1 MKIIINTFSPIKE
14 LIIASKAKTITS
26 VKHKLICPT
35 ADNRSLS
42 SLDSIIIFCI
52 EVLIEVSYTFS
63 KLSFNT
69 LLNAI
74 VTLFFANKNTL
85 VIIIFIIVTKEFAL
99 PMFLSV
105 YFPIYHQI

>member
-14 LIIASKAKTITS
+14 LIIASEAKTITS

-42 SLDSIIIFCI
+42 SFDSFIMFCI

-74 VTLFFANKNTL
+74 VYFLFTNKNIL
-85 VIIIFIIVTKEFAL
+85 SFVAPNYKLSFISGNKSYKL
-99 PMFLSV
+99 YPNKLSK
-105 YFPIYHQI
+105 